1 VAAVTY
7 YSVYDHG
14 YPPALENLGPPAA
27 GKENEERANLI
38 DPVLASGR
46 KSGYVFLYRATRL
59 QGSTVP
65 VGYTINADP
74 AATGSTG
81 MRHFFIDQTGVI
93 RSERDR
99 PATEKSP
106 PLE

>member
-1 VAAVTY
+1 
-7 YSVYDHG
+7 
-14 YPPALENLGPPAA
+14 
-27 GKENEERANLI
+27 
-38 DPVLASGR
+38 
-46 KSGYVFLYRATRL
+46 VFLYRATRL